1 MARYAL
7 DKSVIGF
14 DCRWSRCNQLFDLSA
29 AEVATGG
36 GLELVGDL
44 NRKVVGVAVDDLP
57 EDVGLPVEGGNAPPP
72 PVRGVFR
79 L

>member
-1 MARYAL
+1 MVRYVL
-7 DKSVIGF
+7 DKPVIGF

-44 NRKVVGVAVDDLP
+44 NRKVVGVVVDDLP
-57 EDVGLPVEGGNAPPP
+57 EGCGLPVQTGTSLPPY
-72 PVRGVFR
+72 GKF
-79 L
+79 LAF